1 MRKDGLE
8 TKRKILTVCVRL
20 FLEQGYKETS
30 ITQIT
35 ENAGVTRGSFQN
47 LFRTKDAVLLEL
59 VETMFSGQF
68 SAAKSITGQQLPPVY
83 AYAVETAIQLTLTE
97 LNERLREIYLEA
109 YSLPDTAEYIHL
121 HTTAELKQ
129 IFGESFPDYAD
140 SDFYEMEI
148 GTAGLMRGYMARKWD
163 IHFPLDRK
171 LRRFLTAAMRV
182 YRVPEEQQRQVLAFI
197 QSLDIRR
204 IAAEVM
210 EKLFAVLEIKFDFKL
225 SPNGEK
231 EEARWKNGFWGLY

>member
-8 TKRKILTVCVRL
+8 TKRKILAVCVRL

-121 HTTAELKQ
+121 HTTA
-129 IFGESFPDYAD
+129 
-140 SDFYEMEI
+140 
-148 GTAGLMRGYMARKWD
+148 
-163 IHFPLDRK
+163 
-171 LRRFLTAAMRV
+171 
-182 YRVPEEQQRQVLAFI
+182 
-197 QSLDIRR
+197 
-204 IAAEVM
+204 
-210 EKLFAVLEIKFDFKL
+210 
-225 SPNGEK
+225 
-231 EEARWKNGFWGLY
+231 

>member
-83 AYAVETAIQLTLTE
+83 AYAVETSIQLTLTE

-129 IFGESFPDYAD
+129 IFGGSFPGYSD

-148 GTAGLMRGYMARKWD
+148 GTAGLMRGYMARKCD

-171 LRRFLTAAMRV
+171 LSRFLTAAMRV
-182 YRVPEEQQRQVLAFI
+182 YRVPEEEQRQVLAFI
-197 QSLDIRR
+197 RPLDIRA

-210 EKLFAVLEIKFDFKL
+210 EKLFAMLEMKFDFKL
-225 SPNGEK
+225 PSNGEK
-231 EEARWKNGFWGLY
+231 EERR

>member
-97 LNERLREIYLEA
+97 LNERLRKIYLEA

-129 IFGESFPDYAD
+129 IFGGSFPGYSD

-148 GTAGLMRGYMARKWD
+148 GTAGLMRGYMARKCD

-171 LRRFLTAAMRV
+171 LSRFLTAAMRV
-182 YRVPEEQQRQVLAFI
+182 YRVPEEEQRQVLAFI
-197 QSLDIRR
+197 RSLDIRA

-210 EKLFAVLEIKFDFKL
+210 EKLFAMLEMKFDFKL
-225 SPNGEK
+225 SLNGEK
-231 EEARWKNGFWGLY
+231 EENR